1 MTTKEVVHPRYGRGV
16 VLQRRH
22 KGFELLVEFDGV
34 RRWVRIDELREA
46 ELLPP
51 APRFPPA
58 PEPDEHFKSRRMIEA
73 FRLGIVPYDCV
84 EDFTFGREQE
94 VKQIAQWLS
103 SQSEQSGTMLVVG
116 EYGSGKTHLL
126 HYALGRAL
134 QEGYAVS
141 WVEMDPNEAPFHKPK
156 RVYKQLIQNMRYPL
170 GGTSVGNFRDFLKRA
185 LSLGALKDHEYFK
198 RIMGHEFDETLWE
211 WIEAREPSIRP
222 WSFYNWTYNSLPG
235 LYDYSTA
242 ANIYCYL
249 LSALGWAAREVM
261 SLKGLLLV
269 FDEAETVEMNYYSY
283 QAERSRNFLR
293 ALIRTADNEPA
304 LQEKPWNSGLDY
316 CGVGVGPRIPFLYEE
331 VSGLKLLFAFTS
343 LDWNYYYSW
352 TDGYYSKT
360 PYIPEI
366 ERIPKSELEPLS
378 EKALRQV
385 FEHICLLYDSAYDY
399 LEEDVTIDAI
409 FNILNQSIQT
419 RLFVKGAVEIL
430 DIARFL
436 TKS

>member
-22 KGFELLVEFDGV
+22 KGFELLVDFDGV
-34 RRWVRIDELREA
+34 RRWVRIDELQEA

-51 APRFPPA
+51 IPHFSPP
-58 PEPDEHFKSRRMIEA
+58 PEHDEHFRSRRMIEA

-84 EDFTFGREQE
+84 EDFTFGRERE
-94 VKQIAQWLS
+94 VKRIAQWLS

-134 QEGYAVS
+134 REGFAVS

-156 RVYKQLIQNMRYPL
+156 RVYRQLIQNMRYPL
-170 GGTSVGNFRDFLKRA
+170 GGTSLGNFRDFLKRA
-185 LSLGALKDHEYFK
+185 FSLGALKDHKYFR
-198 RIMGHEFDETLWE
+198 RIMGRESDETLWE
-211 WIEAREPSIRP
+211 WIEARESSIRP
-222 WSFYNWTYNSLPG
+222 GSFYDWTYNSLPG

-261 SLKGLLLV
+261 GLRGLLLV
-269 FDEAETVEMNYYSY
+269 FDEAETVEINYYSY
-283 QAERSRNFLR
+283 QVERSRNFLR
-293 ALIRTADNEPA
+293 ALIRTADNDPGLLKEPR
-304 LQEKPWNSGLDY
+304 NSGLDY
-316 CGVGVGPRIPFLYEE
+316 CGVGVGPYIPFLYKS
-331 VSGLKLLFAFTS
+331 VSGLKPLFAFTS
-343 LDWNYYYSW
+343 LDWNYDYYW
-352 TDGYYSKT
+352 GA

-366 ERIPKSELEPLS
+366 EDMPKIELKPLS
-378 EKALRQV
+378 EKALKQV

-409 FNILNQSIQT
+409 FSKLNQSIQT
-419 RLFVKGAVEIL
+419 RLFVKGAVELL
-430 DIARFL
+430 DIARL
-436 TKS
+436 GVKS